1 LADRFDVLLVFD
13 EIQCGVGRPGTYF
26 AYQLLE
32 QIVLPDIAVMAKPIS
47 CGLPLGAV
55 LCNERAAKSIAPGMH
70 GTTFGGNVIAC
81 RVALEFFGILDQIM
95 PSIRETGAYFRM
107 RLDELARKHHFIK
120 EVRGQGLMIGV
131 ELTQPGKQIVIDCM
145 EQGLLINCTHD
156 VVLRFLPPYIIGQKE
171 VDAAVRILAKVLK
184 TQRWE

>member
-1 LADRFDVLLVFD
+1 
-13 EIQCGVGRPGTYF
+13 
-26 AYQLLE
+26 
-32 QIVLPDIAVMAKPIS
+32 
-47 CGLPLGAV
+47 
-55 LCNERAAKSIAPGMH
+55 
-70 GTTFGGNVIAC
+70 
-81 RVALEFFGILDQIM
+81 
-95 PSIRETGAYFRM
+95 
-107 RLDELARKHHFIK
+107 
-120 EVRGQGLMIGV
+120 MIGV